1 MPEYVQSSFNKE
13 RKDKFVMVVPIPEFL
28 KKDVNKEEAS
38 RNDNNVNPDSVQF
51 SIYGSIV
58 PKVEIPNVP
67 VRYSGQTLNVTSYN
81 RPEYDPVT
89 VNFTIDNRFS
99 NYWFIYKWLDKMQ
112 DDYAGY
118 FNPKKDYPNGE
129 SVEKE
134 YMANFTIY
142 ALDEYNKKVAQF
154 DYTKAFPTSLAGIDY
169 SYRTPD
175 EIESSFT
182 FSYSQF
188 YVSLLNP

>member
-38 RNDNNVNPDSVQF
+38 RNDNTVNPDSVQF

-81 RPEYDPVT
+81 RPEYEPVT

-118 FNPKKDYPNGE
+118 FNPKKDYSNGE

-134 YMANFTIY
+134 YMADFTIY